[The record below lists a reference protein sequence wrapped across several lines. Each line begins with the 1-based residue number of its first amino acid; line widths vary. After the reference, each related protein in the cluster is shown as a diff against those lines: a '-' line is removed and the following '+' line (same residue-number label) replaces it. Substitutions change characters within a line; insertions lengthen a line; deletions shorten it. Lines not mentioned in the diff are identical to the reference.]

1 MTSKMKEITY
11 EELST
16 LPKDAYKLI
25 DKFVASVDAP
35 VCVAGSINSY
45 ERLDEIK
52 KINPASFT
60 IGSAFFNQC
69 FGSDFGA
76 QIDTVCSYMEQ

>member
-1 MTSKMKEITY
+1 MSIVDSISSVIC
-11 EELST
+11 ELNRTTDRMRFDKS
-16 LPKDAYKLI
+16 PGAYCLKN
-25 DKFVASVDAP
+25 
-35 VCVAGSINSY
+35 VAGSINSY